1 MTRRRRKAR
10 KFSAKALLGAAAL
23 MNTIRPDMLADGAA
37 RLDDADRKGVGAAGW
52 AAFRA
57 ACKAE
62 RLTIWRSSGV
72 EGGEYIIRPT
82 PSAKKR
88 AAARVKRR

>member
-1 MTRRRRKAR
+1 
-10 KFSAKALLGAAAL
+10 
-23 MNTIRPDMLADGAA
+23 MNTIRPDMIADGAA
-37 RLDDADRKGVGAAGW
+37 RLDDTDRRGVGVAGW

-62 RLTIWRSSGV
+62 RYTIWRSSGV
-72 EGGEYIIRPT
+72 DGGEYIIRPT

-88 AAARVKRR
+88 AGARVKRRAS